1 MTEHIYPNA
10 LAKLKVSMKD
20 MSIMNIGETD
30 KGAQQM
36 APRKNSKK
44 HTQTKNPEVD
54 EIWKNLGLGSID
66 LSYAAC
72 GYTLDGRL
80 VLNQDELINLLINYG
95 FSMEAIM
102 AFIDDYAVHSKSN
115 ENSPIIMY
123 TINTARIMAE
133 ISLLHKNKKK

>member
-1 MTEHIYPNA
+1 MMEHRYPNA

-20 MSIMNIGETD
+20 MSIINIGETD

-44 HTQTKNPEVD
+44 HAQTKNPEVD

-80 VLNQDELINLLINYG
+80 VLNQDELVSLLINYG
-95 FSMEAIM
+95 FSMEAITS
-102 AFIDDYAVHSKSN
+102 FIDDYAAHSKSN
-115 ENSPIIMY
+115 ANSPIIMY
-123 TINTARIMAE
+123 TVNMARIMTD
-133 ISLLHKNKKK
+133 ISPLQNEKK